1 MGQILR
7 EHKGFGRQ
15 IFLLSKNE
23 LIKTYKA
30 ALLGPLW
37 AVIKPL
43 TTLLVF
49 WFAFSIGIR
58 KGTEIVAGYPR
69 FLFMLTGFIPWF
81 FISDAITGGSKSIRT
96 NSQFVT
102 KISFPVSAIV
112 TYTMLS
118 RLYVHLML
126 CVFMYLYLLSQ
137 GILPSLYN
145 LQFFLYCPLMFLF
158 FLSLA
163 WSTAPM
169 SVFSRDFENMISS
182 SITAL
187 MWLSGIMWDTY
198 SLEIPWLR
206 TLMLFNPVNY
216 FVNGYRKAFLYH
228 EWFTQR
234 PLETYIFLAELAVIV
249 LLGAWNYSRL
259 RKRLPDI
266 L

>member
-43 TTLLVF
+43 FTLLVF
-49 WFAFSIGIR
+49 WFAVQIGMRGSSQI
-58 KGTEIVAGYPR
+58 AGYDR
-69 FLFMLTGFIPWF
+69 FLFMLTGFVPWF
-81 FISDAITGGSKSIRT
+81 FMSDAITGGSKAIRT

-102 KISFPVSAIV
+102 KITFPVSAIV
-112 TYTMLS
+112 TFTMLS

-126 CVFMYLYLLSQ
+126 CVLMYVYLLVA
-137 GILPSLYN
+137 GVTPSVYN

-158 FLSLA
+158 FTCLA

-169 SVFSRDFENMISS
+169 SSFSRDFENLISS
-182 SITAL
+182 TMTGL
-187 MWLSGIMWDTY
+187 FWLSGIMWDSY
-198 SLEIPWLR
+198 SINIPWLK
-206 TLMLFNPVNY
+206 TLMIFNPVN
-216 FVNGYRKAFLYH
+216 FFANGYRKAFLYH
-228 EWFTQR
+228 QWLTDR
-234 PLETYIFLAELAVIV
+234 PQETYIFLGELAVIL